1 MIKNSVAIVTGAAS
15 GIGRATAAALTA
27 RGARVAAV
35 DLSPCGDDVPCAARY
50 ECNVAAPGAA
60 EQLLRDVTAELGG
73 PKVLVNSAGITRDGW
88 LWKTPEDEWDAVL
101 DVNLK
106 APFLLTQAFARS
118 HMEGRDGGGS
128 KEGRG
133 KQRTEFVVL

>member
-73 PKVLVNSAGITRDGW
+73 QVSNSAGITR
-88 LWKTPEDEWDAVL
+88 
-101 DVNLK
+101 
-106 APFLLTQAFARS
+106 
-118 HMEGRDGGGS
+118 MGGC
-128 KEGRG
+128 G
-133 KQRTEFVVL
+133 KRRRTNGMRCSTSI